1 MKSTDWFKKAGW
13 GLMAH
18 YLAIPPSTTG
28 GQTITVEQWNEQ
40 VNSFDIKGLAAHV
53 KECGA
58 GYFMTTLGQN
68 SGFYISP
75 NETYDSLVKRHPSRC
90 SERDIIA
97 ELSAE
102 LSRYGIPLLVYL
114 PSHAPASD
122 LQAVEGLECTP
133 EWDASKWQ
141 LKPGTYSV
149 TPETDE
155 RLSRFQRNWEAVIRE
170 WSLRWGDSVKG
181 WWFDGCY
188 YPEKMYDHSDEPN
201 FASFAAAARAGN
213 PDSIVAFNNGI
224 KTPVVSLTEFEDY
237 TAGEVNRALP
247 VFDKRYPVTDSVDGA
262 QYHLLTFAGERWGVA
277 PMRFAPEFI
286 KAYTCEVNRRGGVI
300 TWDVPISTNGLID
313 AEAVETF
320 KVFTR

>member
-1 MKSTDWFKKAGW
+1 MKRTDWFKKSGW

-40 VNSFDIKGLAAHV
+40 VNDFDVKGLAAQV
-53 KECGA
+53 NECGA

-90 SERDIIA
+90 SKRDIVA

-102 LSRYGIPLLVYL
+102 LSRYGIPLLAYL

-133 EWDASKWQ
+133 QWDASKWQ
-141 LKPGTYSV
+141 LKPGTYAV
-149 TPETDE
+149 APETDE
-155 RLSRFQRNWEAVIRE
+155 RLSKFQRNWEAVIRE
-170 WSLRWGDSVKG
+170 WSLRWGSDIKG

-188 YPEKMYDHSDEPN
+188 YPEKMYDHPDEPN

-213 PDSIVAFNNGI
+213 SESIVAFNNGI
-224 KTPVVSLTEFEDY
+224 KTPVISLTEFEDY

-247 VFDKRYPVTDSVDGA
+247 VFDKRYPVTKSVDGA
-262 QYHLLTFAGERWGVA
+262 QYHLLTFAGERWGVS
-277 PMRFAPEFI
+277 PMRFTPEFI
-286 KAYTCEVNRRGGVI
+286 KAYTCELNRRGGVI
-300 TWDVPISTNGLID
+300 TWDVPISANGLID